1 MKYRTKPV
9 DPVVVDAV
17 KYDGNLTLPAVEKDF
32 DENKH
37 APEWVAIAFLK
48 GKLYT
53 MPSINGGKSLY
64 ARNTDGDMEIKK
76 GFYIVMT
83 DEGEI
88 FGCRADVFEEAYE
101 EMPNVIKASA
111 YIPIRRMDEILLL
124 EESQLSPQEKER
136 VSRFKKIPENV
147 REGYKEIHAMLN
159 REVLQKERLMD
170 AISDY
175 LDGFTES
182 VLIKNG

>member
-9 DPVVVDAV
+9 DLVVVDAV

-32 DENKH
+32 DEKKH

-64 ARNTDGDMEIKK
+64 ARNTDGDTEIKK
-76 GFYIVMT
+76 GSYIVMT

-88 FGCRADVFEEAYE
+88 FGLQADVFEEVYE
-101 EMPNVIKASA
+101 EMPNVINTTA
-111 YIPIRRMDEILLL
+111 YRPIRRMDEILSLKESLL
-124 EESQLSPQEKER
+124 TPEETER
-136 VSRFKKIPENV
+136 ISRFKKIPENV
-147 REGYKEIHAMLN
+147 REGYKEIRIMLN
-159 REVLQKERLMD
+159 REVLQRERLMD

-175 LDGFTES
+175 LEGFTES
-182 VLIKNG
+182 VVIKNG